1 MNTQMAFEK
10 FIAQDVDCDVFN
22 TLTDSCDIAFVG
34 PIAMTDAGK
43 EEFSDI
49 LNLQVRVDTD
59 SDYPTAVVEITDSGA
74 IEKLRKLRTFLKSA
88 AGYCPQSTW
97 DRWFYFP
104 DETEESEEVKVY
116 EPTGVLPAQG

>member
-34 PIAMTDAGK
+34 PIA
-43 EEFSDI
+43 
-49 LNLQVRVDTD
+49 L

>member
-10 FIAQDVDCDVFN
+10 FIAQDV
-22 TLTDSCDIAFVG
+22 G
-34 PIAMTDAGK
+34 PIALTDAGK